1 MEITGRLFDNKY
13 LLQKYHNEKKILFR
27 AQQQVSSFPCQNLVS
42 TLPTMQLNH
51 QQFGC
56 RCWCFMLA
64 AADVALTLCLHAE
77 MRRGIQYSTKKKRF
91 RAMLRNMVELFMD
104 ICGDPVQLQ

>member
-1 MEITGRLFDNKY
+1 
-13 LLQKYHNEKKILFR
+13 
-27 AQQQVSSFPCQNLVS
+27 
-42 TLPTMQLNH
+42 
-51 QQFGC
+51 
-56 RCWCFMLA
+56 MLA